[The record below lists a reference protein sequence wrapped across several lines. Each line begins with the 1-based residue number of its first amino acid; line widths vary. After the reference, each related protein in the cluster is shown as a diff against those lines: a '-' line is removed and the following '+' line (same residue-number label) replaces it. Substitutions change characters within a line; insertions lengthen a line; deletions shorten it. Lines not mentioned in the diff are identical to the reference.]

1 MNYKGAISSLGV
13 LSMSLVS
20 TQSSRIRRTFGT
32 LSQEKA
38 ADIENLMLRDQLGL
52 TPTIDWDELQKSMRV
67 LIVSEA
73 GTGKTFECR
82 TQHQQL
88 WEGGEPAFFLELSD
102 LAQSPFEDLLSYEE
116 EARFVAWQ
124 TSQSDVATFFL
135 DSIDELQLT
144 LGSFRLALNK
154 LSKKLQG
161 NLDRVRIV
169 ITTRP
174 IPVDQHL
181 IRQYFP
187 YQISLEDVALPSAE
201 RFAEI
206 ASGQGKQKD
215 SKDEGDRVS
224 ELLIVRLQPLSDAQI
239 REMAATQRV
248 TDIDGF
254 VASIRE
260 KNAQDFARRPQ
271 DLIELCAD
279 WQASRSIRTHREQVL
294 QNVQVKLKAR
304 TDRPEPGEI
313 SPARA
318 MEGASRLALAALLAR
333 KLTIRH
339 NTESDLEAN
348 PQSIALDPGRVLR
361 NWNAKEIQTLL
372 ERSIFGFASYG
383 RVRFHHRSVVEYLAA
398 HRLEDR
404 LSAGMSLKA
413 VKRLLF
419 AETSHNIKVIKPSM
433 RPIAAWLARLNPSIF
448 EEVRNREPEAL
459 LSEGDPESLSP
470 RQRVEALQAFVSRYG
485 NGGWRGLKIPSLQV
499 SRFASQDLSSTVREM
514 LERGIENTEVRQLLL
529 QLVAY
534 AEMRDCSD
542 LVYAI
547 AIDPS
552 VEDDERLTA
561 IDALVQLTDPR
572 LSTLVQEMLEPSEHW
587 PEPLIRGAI
596 NELFPAYLG
605 PEVLVQL
612 LASLPVVPNPGSGRM
627 GYLVRVVRDANISG
641 AELQRLFDAISTVL
655 DESVSWSEDWPH
667 ICVSRPD
674 LVPLLAIA
682 GLRLTTADLITE
694 KVVEGLVLAL
704 AIASS
709 LHLRGEHFKSIKAMF
724 ANAPSQLR
732 ELVFSCEDSLR
743 QRLKPESDPCLRLY
757 ASNSSGAIY
766 LNHAPDSEWIH
777 AALADRQHSLDL
789 RQLMLEASLTHAANH
804 SQKWASY
811 VETLRP
817 LVSDDP
823 ILLARIDAALQPR
836 PESAQMVEYERR
848 DAERK
853 RVAARRASD
862 EIQYWVDFWQRL
874 IDDPEGVLN
883 SPVGERTLGALWE
896 IMERA
901 PGSNQASGWNRRFL
915 EQHFG
920 ISVTNHLHARMR
932 TLWPTQCPS
941 LPMDRP
947 QNQINVVQVR
957 WQLGLTSLWAE
968 AEDPL
973 WATNI
978 SETQA
983 RTAAHYIPLEYL
995 GCPGWIEQLAKA
1007 FPGVV
1012 QSVLGRQLRWELEKV
1027 SGHGDYLN
1035 ALNVIKNSP
1044 QFVAQLFIVDLQ
1056 SWLSTFIEPAQTDDS
1071 GPAIWERPKSVLAIL
1086 MGQNVEGDRVIL
1098 RDTVLEKLRV
1108 AAKPAFVHLWLSA
1121 LFALAP
1127 EAATL
1132 ELTRLLLKIVPAA
1145 EGAGVDLFSSVF
1157 GGRWS
1162 GWPFDLGFERFTV
1175 SQRVRLLRL
1184 AYQHVRPSD
1193 DLHREGSFTPTAR
1206 DDAEQARN
1214 TLLSAVLALTG
1225 PEAWAAKMELVVDP
1239 LFAHFS
1245 DRLALLAK
1253 QKAAE
1258 EMDKAEMTEDEISL
1272 LDDIGEAP
1280 PKTRDEMFGL
1290 MQDRLDDIDDLLL
1303 QDVSPRENWANIKSE
1318 KLMRR
1323 EIARRL
1329 RETANELYTVDQE
1342 AVTADEKETDVR
1354 MRSTSGQ
1361 QATIELKVGENGWSG
1376 AVLKRT
1382 LRDQLL
1388 TKYMAA
1394 DSCKTGCLMVTVASS
1409 RQWEHPD
1416 TGARMDLGELRA
1428 MLEEEADQIMEEV
1441 GHEVRILVKILD
1453 LRPRINTESA
1463 TEISED
1469 AP

>member
-1 MNYKGAISSLGV
+1 MSSIT
-13 LSMSLVS
+13 
-20 TQSSRIRRTFGT
+20 TQSSRIRRAFGT

-38 ADIENLMLRDQLGL
+38 ADIENLILRDQLGL
-52 TPTIDWDELQKSMRV
+52 TPTIDWDELLKSMRV

-82 TQHQQL
+82 AQHQQL
-88 WEGGEPAFFLELSD
+88 WKGGEPTFFLELSD
-102 LAQSPFEDLLSYEE
+102 LAQSPFEDLLSQEE
-116 EARFVAWQ
+116 ESRFHAWQ
-124 TSQSDVATFFL
+124 ISQSDVATFFL

-144 LGSFRLALNK
+144 LGSFKVVLNK

-181 IRQYFP
+181 IRRYFP
-187 YQISLEDVALPSAE
+187 CQISLEDTASPSAE
-201 RFAEI
+201 RFAEV

-215 SKDEGDRVS
+215 TEEDGDRAA
-224 ELLIVRLQPLSDAQI
+224 ELLIVMLHPLSDTQI
-239 REMAATQRV
+239 REMAATQLV
-248 TDIDGF
+248 TDIDSF

-279 WQASRSIRTHREQVL
+279 WRASRSIRTHREQVS

-304 TDRPEPGEI
+304 IDRPDEI

-318 MEGASRLALAALLAR
+318 LEGASRLALAALLAR

-348 PQSIALDPGRVLR
+348 PQSIALDPGRVLSD
-361 NWNAKEIQTLL
+361 WSAKDIQILL
-372 ERSIFGFASYG
+372 ERSIFGFANYG
-383 RVRFHHRSVVEYLAA
+383 RVRFHHRSVAEYLAA
-398 HRLEDR
+398 YRLNNR

-433 RPIAAWLARLNPSIF
+433 RPIAGWLAESNPSIF
-448 EEVRNREPEAL
+448 EEIRDREPEVL

-470 RQRVEALQAFVSRYG
+470 ERRVEALQAFVSRYG
-485 NGGWRGLKIPSLQV
+485 DGGWRGLKIPSLQV

-547 AIDPS
+547 ATDPS

-572 LSTLVQEMLEPSEHW
+572 LSTLAREMQEPSERW
-587 PEPLIRGAI
+587 SERLIRGAI
-596 NELFPAYLG
+596 NELFPVYLE

-612 LASLPVVPNPGSGRM
+612 LASLSVVTNPASGRM
-627 GYLVRVVRDANISG
+627 GYLTRTVRDANLS
-641 AELQRLFDAISTVL
+641 ADELQRLFDALSIQL
-655 DESVSWSEDWPH
+655 NENVSWSEDWPH
-667 ICVSRPD
+667 ICVLRPD
-674 LVPLLAIA
+674 FVPLLAIA
-682 GLRLTTADLITE
+682 GLRLSILGLATQR
-694 KVVEGLVLAL
+694 VVEGLVLAL

-709 LHLRGEHFKSIKAMF
+709 LHLRGEHFKSIRAMF
-724 ANAPSQLR
+724 ASAPSQIR
-732 ELVFSCEDSLR
+732 ELVFSSEDNLR
-743 QRLKPESDPCLRLY
+743 QRLKAKNEPWPRLY

-766 LNHAPDSEWIH
+766 LNHAQDSEWIH
-777 AALADRQHSLDL
+777 AALADRQSPLDM
-789 RQLMLEASLTHAANH
+789 RQLMLEASLMHAADH
-804 SQKWASY
+804 SQEWTSY

-817 LVSDDP
+817 LVTDNP
-823 ILLARIDAALQPR
+823 TLLARIDAALQP
-836 PESAQMVEYERR
+836 PSKSAQMLEYERR
-848 DAERK
+848 DAEREL
-853 RVAARRASD
+853 VAARRASD
-862 EIQYWVDFWQRL
+862 ESQYWMDFWQQL
-874 IDDPEGVLN
+874 IDDPEGVLD
-883 SPVGERTLGALWE
+883 SPVGERTLEELWD

-901 PGSNQASGWNRRFL
+901 PGSNQVSSWNRRFL

-920 ISVTNHLHARMR
+920 TLVTKHLRARMR
-932 TLWPTQCPS
+932 TLWPTQCPT
-941 LPMDRP
+941 LPMDRT
-947 QNQINVVQVR
+947 QDEVHVVQVR
-957 WQLGLTSLWAE
+957 WQLGLTALWAE

-973 WATNI
+973 WATKI
-978 SETQA
+978 SEAQA
-983 RTAAHYIPLEYL
+983 WTAAHYIPLEYL
-995 GCPGWIEQLAKA
+995 GCPAWIEQLAKA
-1007 FPGVV
+1007 FPDVV

-1027 SGHGDYLN
+1027 SGHGDYFN
-1035 ALNVIKNSP
+1035 VLNVVKNSSS
-1044 QFVAQLFIVDLQ
+1044 FVAQLFIVDLQ
-1056 SWLSTFIEPAQTDDS
+1056 SWMSFFIEPVQTEDS

-1086 MGQNVEGDRVIL
+1086 MSQNVEGDRVLL

-1108 AAKPAFVHLWLSA
+1108 AGKPTFVHLWLSA
-1121 LFALAP
+1121 LFALDP

-1132 ELTRLLLKIVPAA
+1132 ELARLLLQIVPAA
-1145 EGAGVDLFSSVF
+1145 EGPGVDFFSSVF

-1162 GWPFDLGFERFTV
+1162 RWSFDLGGENFTV

-1184 AYQHVRPSD
+1184 AYQHVRPRD
-1193 DLHREGSFTPTAR
+1193 DLHREGTFTPTTR
-1206 DDAEQARN
+1206 DHAEQARN

-1239 LFAHFS
+1239 LFAHFR

-1329 RETANELYTVDQE
+1329 RDTANELYTVDQE

-1354 MRSTSGQ
+1354 MRSSSGQ

-1394 DSCKTGCLMVTVASS
+1394 DSCKTGCLMLTVASS

-1416 TGARMDLGELRA
+1416 TGARIDLGQLRT
-1428 MLEEEADQIMEEV
+1428 MLEEEAGQIMEEV

-1453 LRPRINTESA
+1453 LRPRLNTESA
-1463 TEISED
+1463 TEVNDD
-1469 AP
+1469 APDQQGIGD

>member
-1 MNYKGAISSLGV
+1 MNYKGKISSLGI
-13 LSMSLVS
+13 LSMSSVN

-38 ADIENLMLRDQLGL
+38 ADIENLMLRDHLGL
-52 TPTIDWDELQKSMRV
+52 TPTIDWDALLKSMRV

-82 TQHQQL
+82 TQHQHL

-102 LAQSPFEDLLSYEE
+102 LAQSPFEDLLSQEE
-116 EARFVAWQ
+116 ENRFHAWH

-144 LGSFRLALNK
+144 LGSFKVALNK
-154 LSKKLQG
+154 LSKKLHG

-187 YQISLEDVALPSAE
+187 CQISLENTASPSAE
-201 RFAEI
+201 RFAEV
-206 ASGQGKQKD
+206 ASCQGKQKD
-215 SKDEGDRVS
+215 AEDKVGRAA
-224 ELLIVRLQPLSDAQI
+224 ELLVVMLYPLSDTQI
-239 REMAATQRV
+239 REMAATQLV

-254 VASIRE
+254 VDSIRE

-279 WQASRSIRTHREQVL
+279 WRASKSIRTHREQVS

-304 TDRPEPGEI
+304 TDRPDEI

-318 MEGASRLALAALLAR
+318 LEGASRLALAALLAR

-348 PQSIALDPGRVLR
+348 PQSIALDPGRVLSD
-361 NWNAKEIQTLL
+361 WSAKEIQTLL

-398 HRLEDR
+398 YRLDDR
-404 LSAGMSLKA
+404 LSVGMSLKA

-419 AETSHNIKVIKPSM
+419 AETSHKIKVIKPSM

-448 EEVRNREPEAL
+448 EEVRNREPEVL

-470 RQRVEALQAFVSRYG
+470 RQRIEALQAFVSRYG
-485 NGGWRGLKIPSLQV
+485 DGGWRGLKIPSLQV
-499 SRFASQDLSSTVREM
+499 SRFASQDLSSTLREM

-534 AEMRDCSD
+534 AEMSDCRD

-547 AIDPS
+547 ATDPS

-572 LSTLVQEMLEPSEHW
+572 LSTLVQEMHESSERW
-587 PEPLIRGAI
+587 SERLIRGAI

-612 LASLPVVPNPGSGRM
+612 LATLPVVPNPESGRM
-627 GYLVRVVRDANISG
+627 GYLTRTLRDANLS
-641 AELQRLFDAISTVL
+641 ADELQRLFDAVSIQL
-655 DESVSWSEDWPH
+655 NESVSWSEDWPH
-667 ICVSRPD
+667 ICASRPD

-682 GLRLTTADLITE
+682 GLQLSILGLATQEVI
-694 KVVEGLVLAL
+694 EGLVLAL

-709 LHLRGEHFKSIKAMF
+709 LHLRGEHFKSIKTMF
-724 ANAPSQLR
+724 ASAPSQIR

-743 QRLKPESDPCLRLY
+743 QRLKAKSEPWPRLY

-766 LNHAPDSEWIH
+766 LNHAQDSEWIQ
-777 AALADRQHSLDL
+777 AALADRQRSLDM
-789 RQLMLEASLTHAANH
+789 RQLMLEASLMNAADR
-804 SQKWASY
+804 SQEWASY

-823 ILLARIDAALQPR
+823 TLLARIDEALQP
-836 PESAQMVEYERR
+836 PSKSAQMVEFERR
-848 DAERK
+848 DAEHK
-853 RVAARRASD
+853 LIAERRASD
-862 EIQYWVDFWQRL
+862 EKQYWMDLWRQL
-874 IDDPEGVLN
+874 IGDPEGVLD
-883 SPVGERTLGALWE
+883 SPVGERTLEALWD

-901 PGSNQASGWNRRFL
+901 TGSNQASSWNRRFL

-920 ISVTNHLHARMR
+920 ISVTNHLHTKMR
-932 TLWPTQCPS
+932 TLWPAQCPT

-947 QNQINVVQVR
+947 QDEVRVVQVR
-957 WQLGLTSLWAE
+957 WQLGLTALWAE

-973 WATNI
+973 WATKI
-978 SETQA
+978 SEAQA

-1007 FPGVV
+1007 FPDVV

-1027 SGHGDYLN
+1027 SELGDYLN
-1035 ALNVIKNSP
+1035 VLNVVKNSP
-1044 QFVAQLFIVDLQ
+1044 PFVAQLFIVDLQ
-1056 SWLSTFIEPAQTDDS
+1056 SWLNIFIEPSQTEDS
-1071 GPAIWERPKSVLAIL
+1071 GPTIWERPKTVLAIL
-1086 MGQNVEGDRVIL
+1086 MSQNVEGEQVVL
-1098 RDTVLEKLRV
+1098 RDTVLEKLRN
-1108 AAKPAFVHLWLSA
+1108 ADKPAFVHLWLSA
-1121 LFALAP
+1121 LFALDP
-1127 EAATL
+1127 EAATF
-1132 ELTRLLLKIVPAA
+1132 ELTRLLLQIVPAA
-1145 EGAGVDLFSSVF
+1145 EGPGVDFFSSVF

-1162 GWPFDLGFERFTV
+1162 GLPLDLGFERFTV

-1193 DLHREGSFTPTAR
+1193 DLRREGSFTPTAR

-1214 TLLSAVLALTG
+1214 TLLNAVLALTG

-1280 PKTRDEMFGL
+1280 PKTRDEMFSL

-1303 QDVSPRENWANIKSE
+1303 QDVSPRESWANIKSE

-1329 RETANELYTVDQE
+1329 RDTANELYTVDQE

-1416 TGARMDLGELRA
+1416 TGERIDLVQLRG
-1428 MLEEEADQIMEEV
+1428 MLEEEADQIMEAV

-1453 LRPRINTESA
+1453 LRPRLNTESV
-1463 TEISED
+1463 TKVSED

>member
-215 SKDEGDRVS
+215 SKDEGDRVA

-448 EEVRNREPEAL
+448 DEVRNREPEVL

-485 NGGWRGLKIPSLQV
+485 DGGWRGLKIPSLQV

-561 IDALVQLTDPR
+561 IDALVQWTDPR
-572 LSTLVQEMLEPSEHW
+572 LSTLVQDVLEPSERW
-587 PEPLIRGAI
+587 SEGLIRGAI
-596 NELFPAYLG
+596 SELFPAYLG

-612 LASLPVVPNPGSGRM
+612 LSSLPVVPNPESGQM
-627 GYLVRVVRDANISG
+627 GYLTRTVRDTNLTAD
-641 AELQRLFDAISTVL
+641 ELQQLFDAVSIQL
-655 DESVSWSEDWPH
+655 NESVCWSEDWPH

-682 GLRLTTADLITE
+682 GLRLSILGHATQD
-694 KVVEGLVLAL
+694 VVEGLVLAL
-704 AIASS
+704 AISSS
-709 LHLRGEHFKSIKAMF
+709 LHLRGEHFKSIRAMF
-724 ANAPSQLR
+724 SSAPSQIR
-732 ELVFSCEDSLR
+732 ELVFSCEDRLR
-743 QRLKPESDPCLRLY
+743 QQLKAQNEPWPRLY

-766 LNHAPDSEWIH
+766 LNHAQDSEWIH

-789 RQLMLEASLTHAANH
+789 RQLMLEASLTHVADH
-804 SQKWASY
+804 SQEWTSY

-817 LVSDDP
+817 LVSDDST
-823 ILLARIDAALQPR
+823 LLARIDAALWP
-836 PESAQMVEYERR
+836 PTKSAQLVEYERR
-848 DAERK
+848 EVERKLAAERH
-853 RVAARRASD
+853 AND
-862 EIQYWVDFWQRL
+862 EIQYWVNFWQQL
-874 IDDPEGVLN
+874 IDDPEGMLD
-883 SPVGERTLGALWE
+883 SSVGEHTLTALWD
-896 IMERA
+896 IMERV

-920 ISVTNHLHARMR
+920 IPITNHLHARMR
-932 TLWPTQCPS
+932 TLWPGQCPT

-947 QNQINVVQVR
+947 QDEINVVQVR
-957 WQLGLTSLWAE
+957 WQLGLTALWAE
-968 AEDPL
+968 AEDPH
-973 WATNI
+973 WATKIN
-978 SETQA
+978 EAQA

-995 GCPGWIEQLAKA
+995 GCPGWIAQLTKA
-1007 FPGVV
+1007 FPDVV
-1012 QSVLGRQLRWELEKV
+1012 QSVLGRQLLWELEKV
-1027 SGHGDYLN
+1027 VEHGDYLN

-1044 QFVAQLFIVDLQ
+1044 PFVAQLFIVHLQ
-1056 SWLSTFIEPAQTDDS
+1056 SWLSTFIEPDQTDDS

-1086 MGQNVEGDRVIL
+1086 MRQNVEGDRIVL
-1098 RDTVLEKLRV
+1098 RDTVLEKLRL

-1121 LFALAP
+1121 LFALDP

-1132 ELTRLLLKIVPAA
+1132 ELTRILLQIVPAA
-1145 EGAGVDLFSSVF
+1145 EGPGVDLFSSVF

-1162 GWPFDLGFERFTV
+1162 GWPLDLGFERFTV

-1193 DLHREGSFTPTAR
+1193 DLHREGSFTPTTR

-1239 LFAHFS
+1239 LFAHFR

-1258 EMDKAEMTEDEISL
+1258 EMDKSEMTEDEISL

-1280 PKTRDEMFGL
+1280 PMTRDEMFGL
-1290 MQDRLDDIDDLLL
+1290 MQDRLDDVDDLLL
-1303 QDVSPRENWANIKSE
+1303 QDVSPRETWAHIKSE

-1329 RETANELYTVDQE
+1329 RETANKLYTVDQE

-1376 AVLKRT
+1376 AMLKRT

-1416 TGARMDLGELRA
+1416 TGARIDLGQLRT
-1428 MLEEEADQIMEEV
+1428 MLEDEADQIMKEV
-1441 GHEVRILVKILD
+1441 GHEVRILVKVLD
-1453 LRPRINTESA
+1453 LRPRLNTESA
-1463 TEISED
+1463 TEVSED
-1469 AP
+1469 AS

>member
-1 MNYKGAISSLGV
+1 
-13 LSMSLVS
+13 MSLV
-20 TQSSRIRRTFGT
+20 TAQSSRIRRTFGV

-38 ADIENLMLRDQLGL
+38 ADIEYLMLRDQLGL
-52 TPTIDWDELQKSMRV
+52 TPAIDWDELLKSIRV

-73 GTGKTFECR
+73 GTGKTFECQ
-82 TQHQQL
+82 TQQQRL
-88 WEGGEPAFFLELSD
+88 WQEGEPAFFLELSD

-116 EARFVAWQ
+116 EHRFHAWQ

-144 LGSFRLALNK
+144 LGSFKVALNK
-154 LSKKLQG
+154 LNKKLQG
-161 NLDRVRIV
+161 SLDRVRIV

-187 YQISLEDVALPSAE
+187 CQTSIEDTASPNAE
-201 RFAEI
+201 RFAEF
-206 ASGQGKQKD
+206 ATGQGKPKD
-215 SKDEGDRVS
+215 SEDEGDQTA
-224 ELLIVRLQPLSDAQI
+224 ELLIVRLYPLSDTQI
-239 REMAATQRV
+239 REMAATQLV
-248 TDIDGF
+248 TEIDDF

-279 WQASRSIRTHREQVL
+279 WRASKSIRTHLEQVS
-294 QNVQVKLKAR
+294 QNIQVKLKAR
-304 TDRPEPGEI
+304 TDRSDEI
-313 SPARA
+313 SPTRA
-318 MEGASRLALAALLAR
+318 LEGASRLALAALLAR

-348 PQSIALDPGRVLR
+348 PQSIALDPGCILSD
-361 NWNAKEIQTLL
+361 WSAKDIQILL
-372 ERSIFGFASYG
+372 ERSIFGLANYG

-398 HRLEDR
+398 YRLNNR

-433 RPIAAWLARLNPSIF
+433 RPIAGWLAQWSPSIF
-448 EEVRNREPEAL
+448 EEVRDREPEVL

-470 RQRVEALQAFVSRYG
+470 ERRIEALQAFVSRYG
-485 NGGWRGLKIPSLQV
+485 DGGWRGLNIPSLQIG
-499 SRFASQDLSSTVREM
+499 RFASQDFSSTVKEM

-534 AEMRDCSD
+534 AKMRGCSE
-542 LVYAI
+542 LVYAVVT
-547 AIDPS
+547 DPS

-561 IDALVQLTDPR
+561 INALVQLADPR
-572 LSTLVQEMLEPSEHW
+572 LSKLAQEMQKPSERW
-587 PEPLIRGAI
+587 SERLIRGAI
-596 NELFPAYLG
+596 NELFPAYLE

-612 LASLPVVPNPGSGRM
+612 LSSLPVVSNPESGRM
-627 GYLVRVVRDANISG
+627 GYLTRTVRDANLSTD
-641 AELQRLFDAISTVL
+641 ELQRLFDAVSITL
-655 DESVSWSEDWPH
+655 NESVSWSEDWPH

-674 LVPLLAIA
+674 YVPLLAIA
-682 GLRLTTADLITE
+682 AMRLSILGMGTRE
-694 KVVEGLVLAL
+694 VVEGLVLSL

-709 LHLRGEHFKSIKAMF
+709 LNLRGEHFKSIREMF
-724 ANAPSQLR
+724 TGAPPQIR

-743 QRLKPESDPCLRLY
+743 QRLKAKNEPWPRLC

-766 LNHAPDSEWIH
+766 LNHAQDSEWIN
-777 AALADRQHSLDL
+777 AALGDLQRSLDM
-789 RQLMLEASLTHAANH
+789 RQLMLEASLMDAADH
-804 SQKWASY
+804 SQEWASY

-823 ILLARIDAALQPR
+823 TLLARIDEALKP
-836 PESAQMVEYERR
+836 PSKSAQMEKYERLE
-848 DAERK
+848 AERK
-853 RVAARRASD
+853 LVAERLASD
-862 EIQYWVDFWQRL
+862 ENQYWIDFWHHL
-874 IDDPEGVLN
+874 IDDPEGVLD
-883 SPVGERTLGALWE
+883 SPVGESTLKALCD
-896 IMERA
+896 IMEKA
-901 PGSNQASGWNRRFL
+901 PGSNQASSWNRRFL

-932 TLWPTQCPS
+932 LLWPTQCPA
-941 LPMDRP
+941 LPMDRY
-947 QNQINVVQVR
+947 QEEAHAVQVR

-973 WATNI
+973 WATKI
-978 SETQA
+978 SEAQA
-983 RTAAHYIPLEYL
+983 RIAAHYIPLEYL

-1007 FPGVV
+1007 FPDVV
-1012 QSVLGRQLRWELEKV
+1012 QSVLGRQLRWELEKA
-1027 SGHGDYLN
+1027 SRYGDYFN
-1035 ALNVIKNSP
+1035 VLNVVKNSP
-1044 QFVAQLFIVDLQ
+1044 SFVAKLFIVDMQ
-1056 SWLSTFIEPAQTDDS
+1056 SWLNIFIEPAQTEDS
-1071 GPAIWERPKSVLAIL
+1071 GPAIWDRPKSVLAVL
-1086 MGQNVEGDRVIL
+1086 MNQYVEGDRVIL
-1098 RDTVLEKLRV
+1098 RDTVFEKLQV
-1108 AAKPAFVHLWLSA
+1108 ATTPAFVNLWLSA
-1121 LFALAP
+1121 LFALDP

-1132 ELTRLLLKIVPAA
+1132 ELTRLLLPVVPAA
-1145 EGAGVDLFSSVF
+1145 EGPGVDFFSGVF

-1162 GWPFDLGFERFTV
+1162 GWPFDLGFERFTI
-1175 SQRVRLLRL
+1175 SQRIRLLRL

-1193 DLHREGSFTPTAR
+1193 DLRREGSFTPTNR

-1225 PEAWAAKMELVVDP
+1225 PEAWVAKMNLVVDP
-1239 LFAHFS
+1239 LFAHFK

-1253 QKAAE
+1253 QKAAD

-1280 PKTRDEMFGL
+1280 PKTRDEMFSL
-1290 MQDRLDDIDDLLL
+1290 MRDRLDDIDDLLL

-1329 RETANELYTVDQE
+1329 RETANGLYTVDQE

-1361 QATIELKVGENGWSG
+1361 QATIELKIGENGWSG

-1394 DSCKTGCLMVTVASS
+1394 DSCKIGCLMVTIASS
-1409 RQWEHPD
+1409 RQWGHPES
-1416 TGARMDLGELRA
+1416 GARIDLEQLRT
-1428 MLEEEADQIMEEV
+1428 MLEEEADQIMEAM
-1441 GHEVRILVKILD
+1441 GHDVRILVKILD
-1453 LRPRINTESA
+1453 LTPRLNTA
-1463 TEISED
+1463 KKVRED
-1469 AP
+1469 GPDHQGLPLD

>member
-1 MNYKGAISSLGV
+1 MNYKSAISSLGV
-13 LSMSLVS
+13 LPMSSIS

-38 ADIENLMLRDQLGL
+38 ADIESLMLRDQLGL
-52 TPTIDWDELQKSMRV
+52 TPTIDWDELLKSMRV

-82 TQHQQL
+82 AQYQQL

-102 LAQSPFEDLLSYEE
+102 LTQSPFADLLSHEE
-116 EARFVAWQ
+116 ENRFHAWQ

-144 LGSFRLALNK
+144 LGSFKRALNK

-161 NLDRVRIV
+161 NLERVRIV

-187 YQISLEDVALPSAE
+187 YQGSPEEAITPSAE
-201 RFAEI
+201 RFAEV
-206 ASGQGKQKD
+206 ASGQGKQAD
-215 SKDEGDRVS
+215 PTDEEDRAT

-239 REMAATQRV
+239 REMAATQHV

-260 KNAQDFARRPQ
+260 KNAEDFARRPQ

-279 WQASRSIRTHREQVL
+279 WRASKSIRTHREQVL

-318 MEGASRLALAALLAR
+318 LEGASRLALAAMLAR

-339 NTESDLEAN
+339 NTESDLEAS
-348 PQSIALDPGRVLR
+348 PQSIALDPGRVLSD
-361 NWNAKEIQTLL
+361 WSAKEIQTLL

-398 HRLEDR
+398 HRLDDR
-404 LSAGMSLKA
+404 LSVGMSLKA

-419 AETSHNIKVIKPSM
+419 AETSHKIKVIKPSM

-448 EEVRNREPEAL
+448 EEVRNREPEVL

-470 RQRVEALQAFVSRYG
+470 RQRIEALHAFVSRYG
-485 NGGWRGLKIPSLQV
+485 DGGWRGLKIPSLQV
-499 SRFASQDLSSTVREM
+499 SRFASQDLSSTLREM

-534 AEMRDCSD
+534 AEMSDCSD

-547 AIDPS
+547 ATDPS

-572 LSTLVQEMLEPSEHW
+572 LSTLVQEMHESSERW
-587 PEPLIRGAI
+587 SERLIRGAI

-612 LASLPVVPNPGSGRM
+612 LASLPVVPNPESGRM
-627 GYLVRVVRDANISG
+627 GYLTRTLRDANLS
-641 AELQRLFDAISTVL
+641 ADELQRLFDAVSIHL
-655 DESVSWSEDWPH
+655 NESVSWSEDWPH

-682 GLRLTTADLITE
+682 GLQLSILGLATQE
-694 KVVEGLVLAL
+694 VVEGLVLSL

-709 LHLRGEHFKSIKAMF
+709 LHLRGEHFKSIKTMF
-724 ANAPSQLR
+724 ASAPSQIR

-743 QRLKPESDPCLRLY
+743 QRLKPESDPWPRLY

-766 LNHAPDSEWIH
+766 LNHAQDSEWIQ
-777 AALADRQHSLDL
+777 AALADSTLALDK
-789 RQLMLEASLTHAANH
+789 RHLMLEASLGYAADPALE
-804 SQKWASY
+804 WARN
-811 VETLRP
+811 VENLRP
-817 LVSDDP
+817 LVNDDST
-823 ILLARIDAALQPR
+823 LLARIDAALQP
-836 PESAQMVEYERR
+836 PIKSAQMLEYERR

-853 RVAARRASD
+853 REAECRASN

-874 IDDPEGVLN
+874 IDDPEGVLD
-883 SPVGERTLGALWE
+883 SPIGERTLEALWDL
-896 IMERA
+896 MERA
-901 PGSNQASGWNRRFL
+901 PGSNQTSGWNRRFL

-920 ISVTNHLHARMR
+920 LSVTNHLHARMR
-932 TLWPTQCPS
+932 TLWPTQCPT
-941 LPMDRP
+941 LPMDRS
-947 QNQINVVQVR
+947 QDEIHVVQVR
-957 WQLGLTSLWAE
+957 WQLGLTALWAD
-968 AEDPL
+968 AEEPF
-973 WATNI
+973 WATKI
-978 SETQA
+978 SEARA
-983 RTAAHYIPLEYL
+983 RTAAHYVPLEYL
-995 GCPGWIEQLAKA
+995 GCPGWIEQLAEA
-1007 FPGVV
+1007 FPEVV

-1027 SGHGDYLN
+1027 IEHGDYLN
-1035 ALNVIKNSP
+1035 VLNVIKNSP
-1044 QFVAQLFIVDLQ
+1044 PSVAQLFIFDLQ
-1056 SWLSTFIEPAQTDDS
+1056 SWLVSFIEPAQSDNS

-1086 MGQNVEGDRVIL
+1086 MDQNIEDDRVVL

-1108 AAKPAFVHLWLSA
+1108 STKPAFVHLWLSA
-1121 LFALAP
+1121 LFALDP

-1132 ELTRLLLKIVPAA
+1132 ELTRILLQIVPAV
-1145 EGAGVDLFSSVF
+1145 EGPGVALFSSVF

-1162 GWPFDLGFERFTV
+1162 GWPFDLGFERFSV

-1193 DLHREGSFTPTAR
+1193 DLHREGSFTPTPR
-1206 DDAEQARN
+1206 DDAQQARN

-1225 PEAWAAKMELVVDP
+1225 PEAWVAKMELVADP
-1239 LFAHFS
+1239 LFAHFR

-1258 EMDKAEMTEDEISL
+1258 EMDKSEMTEDEISL
-1272 LDDIGEAP
+1272 LDNIGETS
-1280 PKTRDEMFGL
+1280 PKTRDEMFAL

-1303 QDVSPRENWANIKSE
+1303 QDVSPREAWANITIE

-1329 RETANELYTVDQE
+1329 KDTANRLYTIDQE
-1342 AVTADEKETDVR
+1342 GATADEKETDIR
-1354 MRSTSGQ
+1354 MRSTAGQ
-1361 QATIELKVGENGWSG
+1361 EATIELKVGDQSWSG
-1376 AVLKRT
+1376 ADLRRT

-1388 TKYMAA
+1388 NKYMAA
-1394 DSCKTGCLMVTVASS
+1394 DRCKTGCLMVTVASS
-1409 RQWEHPD
+1409 RQWQHPD
-1416 TGARMDLGELRA
+1416 TKARIDLEQLRTL
-1428 MLEEEADQIMEEV
+1428 LEEEAGQIMEEV
-1441 GHEVRILVKILD
+1441 GHEVRILVKVLD
-1453 LRPRINTESA
+1453 LRPRLDTESA
-1463 TEISED
+1463 TKVSED